1 MADSLALVGETEAA
15 LDAVQ
20 RMIELG
26 IVNYPFLAEHE
37 PFFSR
42 LRSEPR
48 FGQLMEQ
55 TRERWNAFE
64 P

>member
-1 MADSLALVGETEAA
+1 MADAFALVGETEAA

-26 IVNYPFLAEHE
+26 IVNYPFLAEYE
-37 PFFSR
+37 PFLTR

-48 FGQLMEQ
+48 FRQLTGQA
-55 TRERWNAFE
+55 RERWNAFE